1 MEGQIMGPSVSYAI
15 LCAGD
20 FPARSEV
27 LGALLSCDVSVCC
40 DSAAGSLLAYRRPDF
55 VVGDMDSLSQR
66 LRDELSD
73 RVFEVSEQ
81 ESNDMSKAFRLVC
94 SVLGIGGSVPV
105 PEFSITVFGATGR
118 REDHTLG
125 NISLLADFACY
136 LKDEGA
142 CGRIAMLTDYG
153 MFVPVLDT
161 CSLSLPAGQP
171 LSLFSFDPGLR
182 IVSSGLQYPTG
193 GVVFDMW
200 WKATLNKACG
210 GAVRLEFSRPA
221 KVLLYLPGMYDSTM
235 EITG

>member
-1 MEGQIMGPSVSYAI
+1 MGPSVSYAI

-105 PEFSITVFGATGR
+105 PEFQDSHAYGLRDVRASSGHVQSESSCRSASVTVFIRSGTSYRQQRASVSYR
-118 REDHTLG
+118 RRGVRHVV
-125 NISLLADFACY
+125 
-136 LKDEGA
+136 EGH
-142 CGRIAMLTDYG
+142 
-153 MFVPVLDT
+153 
-161 CSLSLPAGQP
+161 SEQ
-171 LSLFSFDPGLR
+171 GLR
-182 IVSSGLQYPTG
+182 RRSQVGVQPTCESAPVSARN
-193 GVVFDMW
+193 V
-200 WKATLNKACG
+200 
-210 GAVRLEFSRPA
+210 
-221 KVLLYLPGMYDSTM
+221 
-235 EITG
+235 